1 MNTIFH
7 ALVLAC
13 AALLA
18 VDFFLHRH
26 AHFGFEGWPGFYAGY
41 GLLCAVGLVLA
52 AGKLRQVLMRRED
65 YYD

>member
-7 ALVLAC
+7 ALVLVC

-18 VDFFLHRH
+18 VDFGLHRH

-41 GLLCAVGLVLA
+41 GFLCGVGLVLA
-52 AGKLRQVLMRRED
+52 AKELRKVLKRPED